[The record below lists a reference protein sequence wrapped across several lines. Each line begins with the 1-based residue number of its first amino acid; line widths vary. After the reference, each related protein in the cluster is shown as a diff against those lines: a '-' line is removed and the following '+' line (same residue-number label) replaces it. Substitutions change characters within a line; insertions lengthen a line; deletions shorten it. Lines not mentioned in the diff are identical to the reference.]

1 VPDHD
6 EEVGYGKPPKKTR
19 FKKGQ
24 SGNPKGRPKGAK
36 NLATI
41 VADVCQER
49 VRVKGENGRT
59 YYLVMMEAIMKQLT
73 NQAARGDMKATRMFF
88 AILDMFPEI
97 REPEPAGPPDMYVQF
112 VRAKDGKPAP
122 IEDNEEL
129 VTMPMEE
136 WLKRPRED

>member
-6 EEVGYGKPPKKTR
+6 EEVGFGKPPKETR

-41 VADVCQER
+41 VAEVCREK
-49 VRVKGENGRT
+49 VRVKGENGAS
-59 YYLVMMEAIMKQLT
+59 YYITKIEAIMKQLT

-88 AILDMFPEI
+88 AMLDMFPEI
-97 REPEPAGPPDMYVQF
+97 KAPEPEESDIYIQF
-112 VRAKDGKPAP
+112 FGAKDGKPTQMG
-122 IEDNEEL
+122 DNEEV
-129 VTMPMEE
+129 VTMLLEE
-136 WLKRPRED
+136 YEKMPHSD